1 MTEYIG
7 ESAALA
13 TAIMWGFTSVFF
25 TLAGRMVGSPVVN
38 RTRLLLAVLMIGAV
52 HWLMFGAP
60 APLDAEGYRWG
71 WLALSGVIGLVIGD
85 ALLFQAF
92 VMIGARLSMLMM
104 SLAPVFS
111 TLLGWLWLEEVLS
124 GPEFLGIGLAVA
136 GVVWVITDRA
146 GNGGGEAEAPRDYL
160 IGVLCALGG
169 AVGQALGLVTSKLGL
184 EGDFSPISGNM
195 IRLLAAT
202 ALIWAFTVAT
212 GAAQH
217 NFRRLKDQPRAWRWL
232 LLGTVAG
239 PVVGVSLS
247 LLAVQRAPVGIAS
260 TLMQLTPIFLL
271 PVGYFAFKER
281 VGVRA
286 VLGTLLAV
294 AGTALIFLN

>member
-1 MTEYIG
+1 MEEYVG

-13 TAIMWGFTSVFF
+13 TAVMWGFTSVFF
-25 TLAGRMVGSPVVN
+25 TLAGRLVGSPVVN
-38 RTRLLLAVLMIGAV
+38 RTRLLLAVLMIGLV
-52 HWLMFGAP
+52 HWLWMGQP
-60 APLDAEGYRWG
+60 VPLDAEGYRWG
-71 WLALSGVIGLVIGD
+71 WLALSGVLGLVLGD
-85 ALLFQAF
+85 AFLFQAF

-111 TLLGWLWLEEVLS
+111 TVLGWLLLDEHLTRGEL
-124 GPEFLGIGLAVA
+124 LGITLAVS
-136 GVVWVITDRA
+136 GIVWVVTDRA
-146 GNGGGEAEAPRDYL
+146 QNGGGEAEAPAGYAL
-160 IGVLCALGG
+160 GILFALGG
-169 AVGQALGLVTSKLGL
+169 AVGQSLGLVTSKLGL
-184 EGDFSPISGNM
+184 DGDFSPISGNM

-202 ALIWAFTVAT
+202 ALIWAFTLVT

-217 NFRRLKDQPRAWRWL
+217 NFRRLREQPTAWRWL

-271 PVGYFAFKER
+271 PVGYYLFKEQI
-281 VGVRA
+281 GARA
-286 VLGTLLAV
+286 ITGTLLAIS
-294 AGTALIFLN
+294 GTALIFLN